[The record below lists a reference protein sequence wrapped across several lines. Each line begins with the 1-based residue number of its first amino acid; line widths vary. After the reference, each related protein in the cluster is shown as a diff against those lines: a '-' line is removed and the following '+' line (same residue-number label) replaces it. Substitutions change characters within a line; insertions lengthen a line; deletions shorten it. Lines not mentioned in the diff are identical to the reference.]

1 MKRGTKL
8 VARTFVSITG
18 ATTVAL
24 LLQGC
29 PEQPEI
35 QCSFARGPFS
45 ARYTLVERSGTC
57 DGVPEIVGEIIGVE
71 QYFVEKSGKKADLSK
86 PSVALQADTMGTLAQ
101 ERNGNTNPDLKLYA
115 LGALNSPDPAGNFC
129 SVGSLNPAQLELA
142 EVLPDA
148 GSDPDGGV
156 PGDAGDPDASDD
168 ASVGEDDAGS
178 DAAAQEPSGKPAV
191 SMRYDWSNVRFLV
204 KPEIPGQAFDADLTI
219 TLNGCATKY
228 RVNAISYPG
237 YWSSPLCA
245 PTDPD
250 SGAIGEADD
259 ARCATYANPDLGLAA
274 GSQINPRF
282 KTRCEPAT
290 KYCVLVDEVSN
301 YQ

>member
-1 MKRGTKL
+1 L
-8 VARTFVSITG
+8 
-18 ATTVAL
+18 
-24 LLQGC
+24 
-29 PEQPEI
+29 
-35 QCSFARGPFS
+35 ARGPFS
-45 ARYTLVERSGTC
+45 ARYTLVERNGTC
-57 DGVPEIVGEIIGVE
+57 DDVPEMVGEIIGVE
-71 QYFVEKSGKKADLSK
+71 QYFAEKSGKKADLSK
-86 PSVALQADTMGTLAQ
+86 PSVALQADTMGTLAV
-101 ERNGNTNPDLKLYA
+101 ERGGNTTNPDLKLYA

-142 EVLPDA
+142 EEPPDPDA

-178 DAAAQEPSGKPAV
+178 DAAPEAAAPEPSGKPAV

-228 RVNAISYPG
+228 RVNAISYPK
-237 YWSSPLCA
+237 YWTEALCA

-250 SGAIGEADD
+250 TGDITGPADD
-259 ARCATYANPDLGLAA
+259 ARCATYANPDLGLAV

-290 KYCVLVDEVSN
+290 NYCVLVDEVSN